1 MIDFHSHIIPE
12 IDDGSR
18 SIEETMLL
26 LEEAQK
32 AGFTKIISTSHYLE
46 KHYEFNESSRK
57 QFLDMI
63 KIGVNNLKLD
73 IELYLGSEIYTSYD
87 IVDLLKEHKA
97 STINGTNY
105 VLIELP
111 MQSELPNLKNVIYTL
126 LGNGYTP
133 IIAHPERYSYVKE
146 NPNWL
151 LDYIELG
158 VLFQSNYGSIIGM
171 YGKEAQ
177 KTVKLLLKH
186 DMIHFLGSDVHR
198 PKTIYT
204 KMPEILQEL
213 KKVLERDKLKK
224 LTKINPQLV
233 LDNETIYI
241 ETPKI
246 IKKRILE
253 FLIYSD

>member
-26 LEEAQK
+26 LEEAKK

-46 KHYEFNESSRK
+46 DHYEFNELSRK
-57 QFLDMI
+57 QFLEML
-63 KIGVNNLKLD
+63 KIGVSNLKLD
-73 IELYLGSEIYTSYD
+73 LELYLGSEIYTSYD
-87 IVDLLKEHKA
+87 IVELLKEHKA

-111 MQSELPNLKNVIYTL
+111 MQSELPNFKNIIYEL
-126 LGNGYTP
+126 LGNGYIP
-133 IIAHPERYSYVKE
+133 VIAHPERYSYVKE

-151 LDYIELG
+151 LEYIELG

-198 PKTIYT
+198 PKTIYS
-204 KMPEILQEL
+204 KMPEIMQEL
-213 KKVLERDKLKK
+213 QKVLERDKLKK

-241 ETPKI
+241 ETPKM
-246 IKKRILE
+246 IKKRFLE